1 MKNFKKKKRR
11 RENQKKKIESQN
23 ESIYKFVIN
32 IKQDTK
38 KNLGKKKQMN
48 KKSIKNIQKIIMKIV

>member
-1 MKNFKKKKRR
+1 MYLD
-11 RENQKKKIESQN
+11 I
-23 ESIYKFVIN
+23 FVIN

-48 KKSIKNIQKIIMKIV
+48 KKSIKNI

>member
-1 MKNFKKKKRR
+1 MKKFKKKKRR
-11 RENQKKKIESQN
+11 RENQKKKIFESQN

-38 KNLGKKKQMN
+38 KIWVKNN
-48 KKSIKNIQKIIMKIV
+48 K

>member
-38 KNLGKKKQMN
+38 KNLGEK
-48 KKSIKNIQKIIMKIV
+48 